1 MDFVDERAVREALSF
16 RFPGIT
22 VLAVQETGS
31 TNTDLIEAYASGERT
46 GITVLTALRQVRGRG
61 THGRV
66 WSGVKES
73 MPFSIALPTPAPRYL
88 PPVPLLAGFSM
99 AAAFRQAGVP
109 VSVKWPNDLWL
120 PHGKMGGI
128 LTEAVKTPSGNAVVI
143 GTGIN
148 LELEPGAR
156 QGASYPAAALE
167 DALGGEDPAHLR
179 TQWLSRLS
187 EAVLLEVS
195 AYFKTLA
202 MPDWSRWKGL
212 GFLDGKRIAADNN
225 AGEVLRGRCAGID
238 RNGALLLEEE
248 DGTLRRIV
256 SASIRAEE

>member
-1 MDFVDERAVREALSF
+1 MDFVDERAVREALSP

-22 VLAVQETGS
+22 VLAVPETGS

-46 GITVLTALRQVRGRG
+46 GITVLTTLRQVRGRG

-73 MPFSIALPTPAPRYL
+73 MPFSIALPAPAPRYL
-88 PPVPLLAGFSM
+88 PPVPLLAGFAM
-99 AAAFRQAGVP
+99 AAAFRQAGAP

-128 LTEAVKTPSGNAVVI
+128 LTEAVKTPSGSAVVI

-148 LELEPGAR
+148 LELEPEAR
-156 QGASYPAAALE
+156 QGASYPVAALE
-167 DALGGEDPAHLR
+167 DALGEEDPARLR
-179 TQWLSRLS
+179 TRWLSWLS
-187 EAVLLEVS
+187 EAVLSEVT

-238 RNGALLLEEE
+238 RDGALLLEEE
-248 DGTLRRIV
+248 DGTMRRIV